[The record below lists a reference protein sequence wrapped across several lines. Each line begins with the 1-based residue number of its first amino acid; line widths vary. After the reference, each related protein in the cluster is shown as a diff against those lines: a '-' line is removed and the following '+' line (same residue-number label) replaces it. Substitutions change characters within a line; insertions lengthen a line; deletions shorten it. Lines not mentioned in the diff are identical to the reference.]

1 MKLRFTKFN
10 ITNIVLSIL
19 VYFFGLYLLTDEM
32 LLGANPTAE
41 QPFSF
46 FTLFFLFCII
56 TFFVLIALNVIKKN
70 YKPSYAFL
78 CGLLI
83 IFIIGVINYFLMPQK
98 RNFSFNDY
106 NGSIV
111 SFSYS
116 LTDTK
121 IFQYRLSFFIL
132 FLLFFFTIDV
142 VPKIFKNFDILTFY
156 ALLFISSIIVLAII
170 SYFIEGSNYLNF
182 LKNLSSENPYVY
194 TVKSLLMHRNNYGIL
209 LFGAIC
215 STLYLHSKSKKFY
228 WFIFD
233 AFFLIN
239 MLFTLCKTGLILS
252 ILLNAIY
259 LIMRFCLSYKD
270 NKKRNLITLLTICSV
285 CVVFLISVVVFLS
298 MKGKLNSFIDNFF
311 SKNVFSTVESR
322 FVLYKNAI
330 DVVKSTNIVVG
341 AGYKVFNDIL
351 FNINGYTTFSHNG
364 VLEIF
369 GSGGIVL
376 LSFSALFLIYFVY
389 HSIKDFNDDKNGAMF
404 GLILMFISL
413 LYTMFESGSIIF
425 SSTTDYL
432 YLSILLFVPLMKKHP
447 FLY

>member
-1 MKLRFTKFN
+1 MKLRFNKLN
-10 ITNIVLSIL
+10 IINIVLSIL

-56 TFFVLIALNVIKKN
+56 TCFVLIALNVIKKN

-83 IFIIGVINYFLMPQK
+83 IFITGVINYFLMPLK
-98 RNFSFNDY
+98 RDFSFNDY

-116 LTDTK
+116 LTDIK

-132 FLLFFFTIDV
+132 LLLFFFTIDV
-142 VPKIFKNFDILTFY
+142 VPKIFKDFDILTFY
-156 ALLFISSIIVLAII
+156 ALLFISAIIVLAII

-182 LKNLSSENPYVY
+182 LKNLTSENPYVY

-252 ILLNAIY
+252 VLLNAIY
-259 LIMRFCLSYKD
+259 LIMRFCLSYNN
-270 NKKRNLITLLTICSV
+270 NKKRNLIALSSICSIRIA
-285 CVVFLISVVVFLS
+285 FLASVVVFLF
-298 MKGKLNSFIDNFF
+298 MKGKLNSFVDNFF

-322 FVLYKNAI
+322 FILYKNAI
-330 DVVKSTNIVVG
+330 DVVKSTNIFVG

-376 LSFSALFLIYFVY
+376 LSFSTLFLVYFVY
-389 HSIKDFNDDKNGAMF
+389 HSIKDFNDDKNEAMF
-404 GLILMFISL
+404 GLILMFVSL
-413 LYTMFESGSIIF
+413 LYTMFESGSIIL